1 MPNRADPIQQERAR
15 LQEIFELDLLSPELS
30 PLLQDLVA
38 RACEELQ
45 LPTAL
50 VSLVLDGAQYFASSK
65 GLGGWIGETN
75 GTPVEW
81 SFCRYAVEDRA
92 PFIVE
97 DATQHPRV
105 QENPLVRIDGIQCYL
120 GIPLTTSR
128 GLIVGTLCILGTTA
142 RTFSERD
149 RGVMQELADEVVERI
164 ETRAGRAP
172 KP

>member
-1 MPNRADPIQQERAR
+1 MPSKQDPQQQERAR
-15 LQEIFELDLLSPELS
+15 LQEIFELDLLSPDLA
-30 PLLQDLVA
+30 PLLQELVA
-38 RACEELQ
+38 KACEALS
-45 LPTAL
+45 LPISL
-50 VSLVLDGAQYFASSK
+50 VSLVLDGAQYFAASK
-65 GLGGWIGETN
+65 GLGGWIGEAN

-81 SFCRYAVEDRA
+81 SFCQYAVADRA

-105 QENPLVRIDGIQCYL
+105 QENPLVEIDGIQCYL

-128 GLIVGTLCILGTTA
+128 GLIVGTFCILGTTA

-149 RGVMQELADEVVERI
+149 RAVMQELADEAIVRI
-164 ETRAGRAP
+164 ETRAGRTL